1 MHPFDIPMAESGGP
15 FRPMRAAPGLL
26 RRVLCKLLYHSDQRL
41 GPVAINQPLR
51 VSAKLPVFLSK
62 LPDSATAGLS
72 PTMCRRVSAI
82 SGARNRLSE
91 IYANEDSEAVANML
105 KLQVMRP
112 ESRKRWSP
120 ELTVGRRETVF

>member
-1 MHPFDIPMAESGGP
+1 V
-15 FRPMRAAPGLL
+15 RA
-26 RRVLCKLLYHSDQRL
+26 
-41 GPVAINQPLR
+41 
-51 VSAKLPVFLSK
+51 SAKLPVFLSK
-62 LPDSATAGLS
+62 LPGSATAGLS
-72 PTMCRRVSAI
+72 PTMRRRVSAI

-91 IYANEDSEAVANML
+91 IYRQRFEIDANEDSEAVANML